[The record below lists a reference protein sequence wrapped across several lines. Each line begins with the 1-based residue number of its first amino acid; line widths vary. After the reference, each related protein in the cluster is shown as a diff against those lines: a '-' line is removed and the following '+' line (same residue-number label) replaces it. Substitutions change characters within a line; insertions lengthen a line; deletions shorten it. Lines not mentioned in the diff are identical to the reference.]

1 MFKQVKNL
9 NLLMSYGTV
18 IVSVM
23 LYADDENEEPL
34 QLMLNKLHSLCNQ
47 YKMQINQD
55 ETKIDE
61 TKAV

>member
-1 MFKQVKNL
+1 
-9 NLLMSYGTV
+9 MSYGTV

-23 LYADDENEEPL
+23 LYADDIALVAENEEPL